1 MKGNP
6 GLGTALGGLLVVI
19 VLGYL
24 AWHGSLS

>member
-6 GLGTALGGLLVVI
+6 GLGTALGLIMAIIVLVI
-19 VLGYL
+19 V